1 MRYYKQIDGDYITAI
16 GTGDGNT
23 EITETEYKEIMAIV
37 LSCPRSEEYECRLKT
52 DLTWER
58 HKLATSSA
66 ATVVPLTT
74 SK

>member
-1 MRYYKQIDGDYITAI
+1 MRYYKQIDDDYITAI

-23 EITETEYKEIMAIV
+23 EITETEYKEIMAVI
-37 LSCPRSEEYECRLKT
+37 LSRPQSDEYRYRLKN
-52 DLTWER
+52 DLTWEQYET
-58 HKLATSSA
+58 ATNTS